1 MNSLSL
7 TAGKTVG
14 VYLLRSLLAL
24 SLVLFSTA
32 TYPEKQDADRPGGW
46 RLATESS
53 PYLQLHAENP
63 VTWYPW
69 GEAAFERARRENK
82 PLFISIGYFTCHWCH
97 VMARESFSNP
107 EIARLLNEN
116 FISIK
121 IDREQRPDLDAAY
134 MRYVTLTRGNGGWP
148 MSVWALPNGD
158 PFVGGTY
165 LPPDEVRGRV
175 GMKQLLPRLVTLW
188 KEEEDKVRETAA
200 RAVAMMQRLGA
211 SAAPLQKISSAAVV
225 EARRQY
231 AEDYDDMQGGFG
243 PAPKFPHPARLMF
256 LLQDD
261 EQASLDMALF
271 SLERMAAGGI
281 NDQLAGG
288 FHRYSTDFDWRIP
301 HFEKMLYD
309 QALIARAYLFAYR
322 RTGSDQYADTAR
334 AILDFT
340 LADMRSPRG
349 GFYAALSADS
359 AVPGDAGSHM
369 EEGAYYTWSWRQLDA
384 ALPDASL
391 RDWARARYG
400 LSERGNAINDLHN
413 EMGGRNV
420 LYRAQSTRELAKEF
434 DVDLITAQ
442 RRNAE
447 VDRLLLQARARR
459 PAVPVDD
466 KVVAVWNGY
475 MITTLAMA
483 GQLLDEPRYI
493 DAAKATAKFLMQALY
508 DENSRV
514 LYRDWRDGKRG
525 VPGFSEDYAA
535 VAEGLLALYRVT
547 GQKHWLSRARTLV
560 DRQLALFYDAVGGGF
575 FSTPEDTELW
585 IRAKQASDGAVL
597 SVNGVSLHVLL
608 QLGELTDRQRYS
620 EYAWETA
627 AWAGAQLVN
636 VASTMPYSLMV
647 WDELVALNA
656 GRAGLSGQP

>member
-1 MNSLSL
+1 MKVLPQ
-7 TAGKTVG
+7 THGRVIG
-14 VYLLRSLLAL
+14 ICMLRAVLVSLLL
-24 SLVLFSTA
+24 LFPVTAST
-32 TYPEKQDADRPGGW
+32 EQQDAERPGGW

-53 PYLQLHAENP
+53 PYLQLHADNP

-69 GEAAFERARRENK
+69 GEEAFERARRENK

-107 EIARLLNEN
+107 EIAKLLNDN

-165 LPPDEVRGRV
+165 LPPDELRGRS
-175 GMKQLLPRLVTLW
+175 GMKQLLPRLVALW
-188 KEEEDKVRETAA
+188 KDDEEDVRETAG
-200 RAVAMMQRLGA
+200 RAVEMMKKLGT
-211 SAAPLQKISSAAVV
+211 SVAPLQRLSSSPLV
-225 EARRQY
+225 EAREQY
-231 AEDYDDMQGGFG
+231 AADFDDMQGGFG

-256 LLQDD
+256 LLQDN

-271 SLERMAAGGI
+271 TLDRMAAGGI

-288 FHRYSTDFDWRIP
+288 FHRYSTDFDWRVP

-309 QALIARAYLFAYR
+309 QALIARAYLFAWR
-322 RTGSDQYADTAR
+322 RTDRDQYADTAR
-334 AILDFT
+334 SILDFS
-340 LADMRSPRG
+340 LAELRSPPG
-349 GFYAALSADS
+349 GFYSALSADS
-359 AVPGDAGSHM
+359 PIPGDPAAHM

-384 ALPDASL
+384 ALPDATL
-391 RDWARARYG
+391 HDWAAARYG
-400 LSERGNAINDLHN
+400 LSERGNAINDLLN

-420 LYRAQSTRELAKEF
+420 LYREQGAGELAKEF
-434 DVDLITAQ
+434 DVDLITAN

-447 VDRLLLQARARR
+447 VDRLLLKARAQR

-466 KVVAVWNGY
+466 KVIAVWNGY

-483 GQLLDEPRYI
+483 GRMLDEPRYI
-493 DAAKATAKFLMQALY
+493 DAASTAAKFLLQVLY
-508 DENSRV
+508 DEDSGV
-514 LYRDWRDGKRG
+514 LYRDWRDGERG

-547 GQKHWLSRARTLV
+547 GQKQWLARAKTLM
-560 DRQLALFYDAVGGGF
+560 DRQLELFYDEENGGF
-575 FSTPEDTELW
+575 FSTPGDTELW
-585 IRAKQASDGAVL
+585 VRAKQASDGATL

-608 QLGELTDRQRYS
+608 QLGELTGQQRYL
-620 EYAWETA
+620 ELAWQTA
-627 AWAGAQLVN
+627 AWAGAQLDN
-636 VASTMPYSLMV
+636 VAAVMPYSLLV
-647 WDELVALNA
+647 WNPLVALNPGTA
-656 GRAGLSGQP
+656 NLSGQP

>member
-1 MNSLSL
+1 MNSLSR
-7 TAGKTVG
+7 TSSRAVG
-14 VYLLRSLLAL
+14 VYLLRSALAL
-24 SLVLFSTA
+24 SLLFFSAA
-32 TYPEKQDADRPGGW
+32 TFPEKQAADKPGGW

-53 PYLQLHAENP
+53 PYLQSHADNP

-69 GEAAFERARRENK
+69 GEEAFERARRENK

-107 EIARLLNEN
+107 EIARLLNDN

-134 MRYVTLTRGNGGWP
+134 MRYVTLTRGHGGWP

-165 LPPDEVRGRV
+165 LPPDELRGRV
-175 GMKQLLPRLVTLW
+175 GMKQLLPRLVALW
-188 KEEEDKVRETAA
+188 KEDEDKVRETAA
-200 RAVAMMQRLGA
+200 KAVSMMKKLGA
-211 SAAPLQKISSAAVV
+211 SAAPLQEISSEPVV
-225 EARRQY
+225 EARQKY
-231 AEDYDDMQGGFG
+231 AEDYDDIQGGFG

-256 LLQDD
+256 LLQDG
-261 EQASLDMALF
+261 EQESLDMALF
-271 SLERMAAGGI
+271 TLDRMAAGGI

-322 RTGSDQYADTAR
+322 RTGSDKYADTAR

-340 LADMRSPRG
+340 LAGMRSPRG

-359 AVPGDAGSHM
+359 PVDGDAESHM
-369 EEGAYYTWSWRQLDA
+369 EEGAYYTWNWRQLEA
-384 ALPDASL
+384 ALPDETL
-391 RDWARARYG
+391 RDWARERYG
-400 LSERGNAINDLHN
+400 LSQRGNAINDLHN

-420 LYRAQSTRELAKEF
+420 LYRAQTTAELAKEF
-434 DVDLITAQ
+434 EVDLITANQ
-442 RRNAE
+442 RSTE

-466 KVVAVWNGY
+466 KVIAVWNGY

-493 DAAKATAKFLMQALY
+493 DAATATAIFLMQTLY
-508 DENSRV
+508 DEEKGV
-514 LYRDWRDGKRG
+514 LYRDWRDGERG

-535 VAEGLLALYRVT
+535 VAEGLLTLYRVS
-547 GQKHWLSRARTLV
+547 GQKQWLSIARMLM
-560 DRQLALFYDAVGGGF
+560 DRQLSLFYDAVGGGF

-585 IRAKQASDGAVL
+585 LRAKQASDGAVL

-608 QLGELTDRQRYS
+608 QLGELTDRRRYLD
-620 EYAWETA
+620 YAWETG
-627 AWAGAQLVN
+627 AWAGAQLDNAAAV
-636 VASTMPYSLMV
+636 MPYSLMV
-647 WDELVALNA
+647 WDELVALNS
-656 GRAGLSGQP
+656 GRAGPTVQP